1 MKSLFLFFI
10 LFGGWSVEGS
20 VGVVRGPVR
29 RWSADWSAVGVR
41 GPGVS
46 VFGSPFVLCRT
57 KNKVSE
63 KTLFS
68 FLLTTTA
75 GVLYHVGHSG

>member
-29 RWSADWSAVGVR
+29 SGGQCFWVTLNNKDDR
-41 GPGVS
+41 
-46 VFGSPFVLCRT
+46 VLMSYNFKSDSCAL
-57 KNKVSE
+57 E
-63 KTLFS
+63 I
-68 FLLTTTA
+68 
-75 GVLYHVGHSG
+75 

>member
-46 VFGSPFVLCRT
+46 VFGSPII
-57 KNKVSE
+57 
-63 KTLFS
+63 FS
-68 FLLTTTA
+68 
-75 GVLYHVGHSG
+75 SI

>member
-46 VFGSPFVLCRT
+46 VFGSPGFSC
-57 KNKVSE
+57 VSLYIDFDTFE
-63 KTLFS
+63 
-68 FLLTTTA
+68 LLSA
-75 GVLYHVGHSG
+75 DR

>member
-46 VFGSPFVLCRT
+46 VFGSPVL
-57 KNKVSE
+57 
-63 KTLFS
+63 
-68 FLLTTTA
+68 
-75 GVLYHVGHSG
+75 VLALKISRL